1 MARYINEEDVKKL
14 LCLDS
19 CQPGS
24 RCPDAGFCKE
34 IEDAVAAMPGVDL
47 SVERPARDAA
57 RWIPVSERLPELIER
72 FSDCD
77 GFKKCEDGG
86 LIPIDPYTAFES
98 DPVLAL
104 GFSKG
109 ERIIFVA
116 CYSEWRFA
124 DGTKETDWCDNL
136 EGDYRVNNVAAWMPL
151 PEPYKEA
158 ENA

>member
-47 SVERPARDAA
+47 SAERPARDAA
-57 RWIPVSERLPELIER
+57 RWIPVGERLPEVKRINRGFGWEE
-72 FSDCD
+72 FEDC
-77 GFKKCEDGG
+77 
-86 LIPIDPYTAFES
+86 YES
-98 DPVLAL
+98 DPVLVF
-104 GFSKG
+104 GTISGKRG
-109 ERIIFVA
+109 IFTGY
-116 CYSEWRFA
+116 YSEWRCV
-124 DGTKETDWCDNL
+124 GGQEETSWNGN
-136 EGDYRVNNVAAWMPL
+136 EGDAIIENVVAWMPL